1 MEMYNAKKSISHTQ
15 LLPQLMPFAFALI
28 KAQAALFRVS
38 TPFLCARL
46 LVFKKDGQD
55 LEEVRKL
62 ELQGLSLV

>member
-1 MEMYNAKKSISHTQ
+1 MYNAKRVISHTQ
-15 LLPQLMPFAFALI
+15 LLSQLNALFAFALL

-55 LEEVRKL
+55 LEEVQKL
-62 ELQGLSLV
+62 ELKGLSLV

>member
-1 MEMYNAKKSISHTQ
+1 MLKEYITHTTIATTNA
-15 LLPQLMPFAFALI
+15 LFAFALI

>member
-1 MEMYNAKKSISHTQ
+1 MSLPHTQ